1 MHLLAFAETIQLVPD
16 GTIFI
21 HIALILLMI
30 WVLNRT
36 LYKPINRVLAEREK
50 NKGGQSSEADT
61 MARQAAEKEA
71 AYSREL
77 QNARA
82 EGYEIVEGEIKQAT
96 AVREEKLGAVKT
108 ETAAKVASEKAEIE
122 KQVAAAKA
130 TVAAEADKL
139 ADAIAATVIK
149 A

>member
-1 MHLLAFAETIQLVPD
+1 MHLLAFAESIQLFPD

-30 WVLNRT
+30 WVLNKT

-61 MARQAAEKEA
+61 LARQAAEKEA

-82 EGYEIVEGEIKQAT
+82 EGYEIVEGEIRQAT
-96 AVREEKLGAVKT
+96 AVREEKLGAVKA
-108 ETAAKVASEKAEIE
+108 ETSAKVATEKAEIE

-130 TVAAEADKL
+130 TIDAEADRL

>member
-1 MHLLAFAETIQLVPD
+1 MQFLAFAESIQLFPD

-30 WVLNRT
+30 WVLNKT

-50 NKGGQSSEADT
+50 NTGGHSSEADT
-61 MARQAAEKEA
+61 LARQAAEKEA

-77 QNARA
+77 QSARA
-82 EGYEIVEGEIKQAT
+82 EGYEIVEGEIRQAA
-96 AVREEKLGAVKT
+96 AVREEKLGAVKA
-108 ETAAKVASEKAEIE
+108 ETSAKVASEKAEIE

-130 TVAAEADKL
+130 TIDAEADKL

>member
-1 MHLLAFAETIQLVPD
+1 MHLLAFAETIQLFPD

-21 HIALILLMI
+21 HIGLILLMI

-36 LYKPINRVLAEREK
+36 LYKPINRVIAEREK
-50 NKGGQSSEADT
+50 NKGGHSSEADVL
-61 MARQAAEKEA
+61 ASQAAEKEA

-77 QNARA
+77 QHARA
-82 EGYEIVEGEIKQAT
+82 EGYEIVEGEVRQVT
-96 AVREEKLGAVKT
+96 AVREQKLTAVKA
-108 ETAAKVASEKAEIE
+108 ETASKVETEKAEIE
-122 KQVAAAKA
+122 KQVTAARA

>member
-1 MHLLAFAETIQLVPD
+1 MATTRVERSGRSTAAASTPWMNGIEILRGVA
-16 GTIFI
+16 
-21 HIALILLMI
+21 ALSV
-30 WVLNRT
+30 VLHHSWS
-36 LYKPINRVLAEREK
+36 LSAQPHFW
-50 NKGGQSSEADT
+50 
-61 MARQAAEKEA
+61 
-71 AYSREL
+71 
-77 QNARA
+77 
-82 EGYEIVEGEIKQAT
+82 GYEIVEGEVRQAT